1 MAESKKAEMISGIVF
16 DIRRYSVHDGPG
28 IRTTVFLKGC
38 PLRCLWCH
46 NPEGLSFSPEV
57 LRRSERCIACGACV
71 RVCPRGIDPR
81 SEAGGPRCAD
91 CPTFGACA
99 EACPADALQLVGHRM
114 SVPAVMEAVRADMP
128 FYEESGGGVTFSGGE
143 PLAQPEFIL
152 GLLEACRAEGIRTA
166 LDTSGFADRD
176 LVVRAGTLADIVL
189 FDLKLLDEGRHRA
202 VTGVSNA
209 PILANLSALY
219 EAGAHVLLRL
229 PLIPGINDASADLE
243 QMARSIASLARR
255 AGPQK
260 AHILPYHSAAKG
272 KYSLRGKI
280 YAMGDTPEPSA
291 EDLRRAAA
299 VFEAAGISVT
309 IGG

>member
-1 MAESKKAEMISGIVF
+1 MAESKKAEMISGTVF

-28 IRTTVFLKGC
+28 IRTAVFLKGC

-46 NPEGLSFSPEV
+46 NPEGLSFAPEV
-57 LRRSERCIACGACV
+57 LRRPERCVACGACV
-71 RVCPRGIDPR
+71 RACPLGIDPR
-81 SEAGGPRCAD
+81 AEAGGARCAA
-91 CPTFGACA
+91 CPNFGACA
-99 EACPADALQLVGHRM
+99 EACPADALQLVGRRM

-128 FYEESGGGVTFSGGE
+128 FYEESGGGVTFTGGE

-152 GLLEACRAEGIRTA
+152 GLLEACRDEDICSA

-189 FDLKLLDEGRHRA
+189 FDLKLLDDGRHRA
-202 VTGVSNA
+202 ATGVSNA

-219 EAGAHVLLRL
+219 NAGAHVLLRV
-229 PLIPGINDASADLE
+229 PLIPGINDAPEDLE
-243 QMARSIASLARR
+243 QMARSIASLATW

-272 KYSLRGKI
+272 KYSLRGET

-291 EDLRRAAA
+291 EDLRKAAA

>member
-1 MAESKKAEMISGIVF
+1 MAESKRAEMISGTVF

-71 RVCPRGIDPR
+71 RACPRGIDPR
-81 SEAGGPRCAD
+81 AEAGGPRCEG
-91 CPTFGACA
+91 CPNFGACA
-99 EACPADALQLVGHRM
+99 EACPADALQLVGQRM
-114 SVPAVMEAVRADMP
+114 SIPAVMDAVRADIP

-152 GLLEACRAEGIRTA
+152 GLLEACRAEGIRSA

-189 FDLKLLDEGRHRA
+189 FDLKLLDESRHRA
-202 VTGVSNA
+202 VTGVSNV

-229 PLIPGINDASADLE
+229 PLIPGINDAPVDLE
-243 QMARSIASLARR
+243 QMARSIASLASG

-272 KYSLRGKI
+272 KYSLRGKT

-291 EDLRRAAA
+291 EDLQRAAA

>member
-1 MAESKKAEMISGIVF
+1 MPELGGVEPASGIVF

-28 IRTTVFLKGC
+28 IRTAVFLKGC

-46 NPEGLSFSPEV
+46 NPEGLSFSPEI

-71 RVCPRGIDPR
+71 RACPLGIDPR
-81 SEAGGPRCAD
+81 AEAGGPGCVA
-91 CPTFGACA
+91 CPDFGACA
-99 EACPADALQLVGHRM
+99 EVCPADALQVVGRRM
-114 SVPAVMEAVRADMP
+114 SVSAVMDAVRADLP
-128 FYEESGGGVTFSGGE
+128 FYEESGGGVTFTGGE

-152 GLLEACRAEGIRTA
+152 GLLEACRAEGIRSA
-166 LDTSGFADRD
+166 LDTSGFAGRD

-189 FDLKLLDEGRHRA
+189 FDLKLLDDGRHRA

-209 PILANLSALY
+209 PILANLAALY

-229 PLIPGINDASADLE
+229 PLIPGINDAPADLE
-243 QMARSIASLARR
+243 QMARCIASLAAA
-255 AGPQK
+255 AGPQR

-272 KYSLRGKI
+272 KYSLRGEN
-280 YAMGDTPEPSA
+280 YAMGDTPVPSA
-291 EDLRRAAA
+291 EDLHRAAA
-299 VFEAAGISVT
+299 VFEVAGISVT